1 MHASPTSTR
10 SSSSLD
16 LSPEPDL
23 NPIYPTA
30 ANLSIDLSSHSG
42 LDPHQ
47 KQLLVS
53 HSLTRACVYGE
64 LSVLQ
69 FLLLQPEAQM
79 YVDLSVRDEDGVGLV
94 SLAIHG
100 FGSESERDVEREEC
114 VRLLISQ
121 GADLNADNAGWT
133 PLHHAALLS
142 PPTLVSYLMTHG
154 CSPFAT
160 TQRGLT
166 PLDIVTA
173 HSIIPGRADVAL
185 LLEEAMRGEG
195 WTGGRMEEK
204 RHQLDVRM
212 KRKGIRDHIREDVGK
227 HLGIE
232 PSWWKDRE
240 EDLGYG
246 SLDEEDEEDD
256 ESDENSRKEEGD
268 HVYTPPADYTSML
281 VFSPTS
287 LPHIYESLITNY
299 TPSFRDC
306 QPANLLYMLARFA
319 CLTCDHTWLE
329 DFMLGATECIEDV
342 FFNRPDDITCLVF
355 WLRNCTI
362 WLHLMQCDESIAE
375 ACEMLGSFELIEETI
390 NSVFVFIIRLAERK
404 VDSLLDAAL
413 LDHSQFV
420 DDSVQFESEW
430 SIFRSFKKKA
440 APAPSAQSTLRGS
453 PLPPTP
459 SSPGGRYTP
468 QSPGLGPNYR
478 PPSPSPSIQS
488 FSSSI
493 RQSLSS
499 TRNRSGSVA
508 LQSLFND
515 PSTDPEKETE
525 LSKLTNFLTALQTL
539 LVLSN
544 VNPALITQ
552 LWSQVMY
559 WTACE
564 IFNRVLTR
572 KKYICRS
579 RAVQI
584 GINLSVLEEWVIQ
597 MGLPRGVQSHFTP
610 VRELLHW
617 LQCLSS
623 ITEFSNLVATIQ
635 TMKNI
640 NPLQMRRAVRDY
652 KYEVNEGRM
661 TEECIQYLTQLQK
674 DWERHRVKLGV
685 EALRKEQLGA
695 GAERDRSVSPNDTQS
710 IDHST
715 SNSSITSSN
724 SSDAVA
730 AQESIDLL
738 FDRHKDKSE
747 WEPVSPPKVLGE
759 LLDSRYMLPLVF
771 PTDPRILG
779 ALPGG
784 SGSIFGEMGP
794 GEKRYGPVG
803 MGTPP
808 TPSSVSR
815 SESRASNAS
824 HGAMRWRS
832 RDKKMREVGASSLK
846 WVDGVSWAR
855 RGGMNYQVQGDP
867 EGVEDDP
874 GNGLDDE
881 EGEQTVKLCVDT
893 LTRKPSGRSKG
904 RPSQG
909 ETTPVRERSE
919 RSGTH

>member
-1 MHASPTSTR
+1 MLGPASPTSTR
-10 SSSSLD
+10 SSSSD
-16 LSPEPDL
+16 LSFSPEPDL
-23 NPIYPTA
+23 SPIYPTA
-30 ANLSIDLSSHSG
+30 
-42 LDPHQ
+42 
-47 KQLLVS
+47 LLVS

-69 FLLLQPEAQM
+69 FLLVQPEAQM
-79 YVDLSVRDEDGVGLV
+79 HVDLSVRDEDGVGLV

-114 VRLLISQ
+114 VRLLIFQ

-160 TQRGLT
+160 TRRGLT

-173 HSIIPGRADVAL
+173 HSVIPGRADVAL

-195 WTGGRMEEK
+195 WTGGRMEAT
-204 RHQLDVRM
+204 RRQLEERV
-212 KRKGIRDHIREDVGK
+212 KRKGVRDNIREDVGK
-227 HLGIE
+227 QLGIE
-232 PSWWKDRE
+232 PSWWKRRE
-240 EDLGYG
+240 EDYGYD
-246 SLDEEDEEDD
+246 SLDDEDEDEDGYD
-256 ESDENSRKEEGD
+256 DDTEEEEED

-299 TPSFRDC
+299 PPSFRDC

-342 FFNRPDDITCLVF
+342 FFNRPDDITCLIF

-362 WLHLMQCDESIAE
+362 WLHLMQCDDSIAE

-404 VDSLLDAAL
+404 IDSLLDAAL
-413 LDHSQFV
+413 LDYSQFV
-420 DDSVQFESEW
+420 DDSIQFESDW
-430 SIFRSFKKKA
+430 SFFRPFKKKA
-440 APAPSAQSTLRGS
+440 PPTPSAQSTLRGS

-459 SSPGGRYTP
+459 SSPVPNRFPP

-493 RQSLSS
+493 RQSLSTS
-499 TRNRSGSVA
+499 RNRSGSVA

-515 PSTDPEKETE
+515 PSAEPEKETD

-539 LVLSN
+539 LVLMN
-544 VNPALITQ
+544 INPALITQ

-572 KKYICRS
+572 KKYLCRS

-597 MGLPRGVQSHFTP
+597 MGLPRGVQSHLTP
-610 VRELLHW
+610 VRELIHW

-623 ITEFSNLVATIQ
+623 ITEFPNLVAMIQ
-635 TMKNI
+635 TMKNV

-674 DWERHRVKLGV
+674 DWERQRVKLGV
-685 EALRKEQLGA
+685 EALRKEQMTIGV
-695 GAERDRSVSPNDTQS
+695 GEQERGRSVSPNDTHS
-710 IDHST
+710 IDNSA
-715 SNSSITSSN
+715 SNSSITSTN
-724 SSDAVA
+724 SSEAIS

-738 FDRHKDKSE
+738 FDRHRDKSD

-771 PTDPRILG
+771 PTNPRMLG

-784 SGSIFGEMGP
+784 NGSIFGEMGP
-794 GEKRYGPVG
+794 GEKRFGAVI
-803 MGTPP
+803 GTPP
-808 TPSSVSR
+808 TPSSMSR
-815 SESRASNAS
+815 SASRASNAS
-824 HGAMRWRS
+824 HEAMRWRS
-832 RDKKMREVGASSLK
+832 RDRKIRKVGASSLK
-846 WVDGVSWAR
+846 WVDGVSWVR
-855 RGGMNYQVQGDP
+855 RVGVNYQSQGDDEAGDEVP
-867 EGVEDDP
+867 S
-874 GNGLDDE
+874 E
-881 EGEQTVKLCVDT
+881 EGDQTVRLRVDT
-893 LTRKPSGRSKG
+893 LTHKPSGRGKG

-909 ETTPVRERSE
+909 ETTPVLERGE
-919 RSGTH
+919 RIVNH